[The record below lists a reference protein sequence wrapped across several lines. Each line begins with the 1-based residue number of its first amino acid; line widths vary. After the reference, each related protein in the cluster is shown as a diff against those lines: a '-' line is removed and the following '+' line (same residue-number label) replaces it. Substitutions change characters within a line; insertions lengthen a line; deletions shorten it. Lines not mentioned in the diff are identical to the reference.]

1 MNKSQMIRAV
11 VKDDAGM
18 SNATIKNAV
27 KMKFNTIVEA
37 NLIHYVLGK
46 ESERTKNS
54 KHIPYLKDKA
64 KDFIISAGD
73 YRTAQRILA
82 LAGGELP

>member
-1 MNKSQMIRAV
+1 MNKVSMIRAV

-54 KHIPYLKDKA
+54 RHIPYLKDKA
-64 KDFIISAGD
+64 KDFIVSAGD

-82 LAGGELP
+82 LAGGEM

>member
-1 MNKSQMIRAV
+1 MNKSQMIRLV
-11 VKDDAGM
+11 TKDDVGM
-18 SNATIKNAV
+18 TNAAIKNAV

-37 NLIHYVLGK
+37 NLIHYVLGN

-54 KHIPYLKDKA
+54 RHIPYLKDKA
-64 KDFIISAGD
+64 KDFIVSAGD

-82 LAGGELP
+82 LAGGEM

>member
-1 MNKSQMIRAV
+1 MNKSQMIRLV
-11 VKDDAGM
+11 TKDDVGM
-18 SNATIKNAV
+18 TNAAIKNAV

-46 ESERTKNS
+46 ESDRSKNS
-54 KHIPYLKDKA
+54 RHIPYLKDKA
-64 KDFIISAGD
+64 KDFIVSAGD

-82 LAGGELP
+82 LAGGEL